1 MDFVQLCRVIIGSVV
16 MVKVVRGQVQ
26 KSPDSLRPQVL
37 HCLVTKCLTQFVID
51 TCGVAGKAYYDDQK
65 H

>member
-1 MDFVQLCRVIIGSVV
+1 

-65 H
+65 RIEKPELVDLLKKD